1 MAGKVRSGLGALI
14 IGLGNPSVTYTLQ
27 VYDAPEL
34 KLTIYQPRQEGET
47 EQKMKRLLNW

>member
-1 MAGKVRSGLGALI
+1 MDHI
-14 IGLGNPSVTYTLQ
+14 TLQ

-47 EQKMKRLLNW
+47 EQKMKRLLNWQADLQ